1 MSNEASGAPATAAPS
16 APELQPSQGATVDGG
31 VVDTPA
37 QPAEPS
43 APASGE
49 GAAPAQ
55 PQQPDPRSP
64 NGRISHYSRLAQ
76 QEREGRLRA
85 EGEAEALRKL
95 VAAGQQPQ
103 PAPAPAETQAP
114 AGPVEPD
121 PSDRA
126 KYPLGDIDP
135 QYFRDMVDYAADLK
149 VAKAFE
155 TRDQQA
161 KEAEA
166 SAALTTRVEVAAQA
180 SIEAGYDAGAEF
192 LRTAPMDVPEV
203 REVVEDVLS
212 TKNAGLVAA
221 YFGTHVDQFKQIAAL
236 PTRQRLQAIYLVDA
250 EMGKRVASAPSTA
263 QPAPSAQNG
272 QPAPTQPAHAPT
284 PVITGGGGAAPIGP
298 PPEGDM
304 NAYRAWRE
312 KAFG

>member
-1 MSNEASGAPATAAPS
+1 MSIEATGAPATAAPS
-16 APELQPSQGATVDGG
+16 APELQPSQGAPVDGG
-31 VVDTPA
+31 VVETPA
-37 QPAEPS
+37 QPADPN
-43 APASGE
+43 ASGE
-49 GAAPAQ
+49 GVPPAQ

-64 NGRISHYSRLAQ
+64 NGRISHYSRVAQ
-76 QEREGRLRA
+76 QEREARLRA

-103 PAPAPAETQAP
+103 PAPAPAEPPTP
-114 AGPVEPD
+114 AGPVRPD
-121 PSDRA
+121 ASDRA

-135 QYFRDMVDYAADLK
+135 QYGEDLAEYLSDVK
-149 VAKAFE
+149 VAKALE
-155 TRDQQA
+155 ARDKQA

-166 SAALTTRVEVAAQA
+166 AAALTTRVEATAQA
-180 SIEAGYDAGAEF
+180 SIDAGYEAGAEF
-192 LRTAPMDVPEV
+192 LRSAPMHEPAV

-221 YFGTHVDQFKQIAAL
+221 YFGTHVDQFRQIAAL
-236 PTRQRLQAIYLVDA
+236 PTRQRLQAIFLVDA

-263 QPAPSAQNG
+263 QPAPPAQNG
-272 QPAPTQPAHAPT
+272 QPAPAQPAHAPT
-284 PVITGGGGAAPIGP
+284 PVVTGGGGAAPIGP